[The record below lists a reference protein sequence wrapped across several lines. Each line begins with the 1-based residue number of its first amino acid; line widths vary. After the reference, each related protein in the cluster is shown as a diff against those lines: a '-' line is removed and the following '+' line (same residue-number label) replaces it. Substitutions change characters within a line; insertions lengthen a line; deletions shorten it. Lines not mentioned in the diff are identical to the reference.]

1 MTWSLRGYI
10 RKLTSTNQMHCGPM
24 YANNLL
30 SAKIDAINILTSLSE
45 LYSSTGIII
54 SCWKTQSSQSFSFQ
68 AVKLGALNM
77 NQNFPAR
84 SKLLTR
90 TEWPCQW
97 ISTLYPMSW
106 LYFQSLSSLSKEI
119 SVRGPPL
126 IYHGGEFWGS
136 QFSRGS
142 TVANRV
148 WKGEYRK
155 LKKLEETL
163 QPSPPSP
170 PAARRMTGLFLSNCP
185 IQLLLAYQFRLLVN
199 TLKIQRPDFGRY
211 STFGLLTPPS

>member
-77 NQNFPAR
+77 NQTFPAR

-90 TEWPCQW
+90 TDWPCQW

-136 QFSRGS
+136 HGFQGGQPSQIEYERGS
-142 TVANRV
+142 IEN
-148 WKGEYRK
+148 WKNWKKHYSRPPFTPRGEKNDRSLPIK
-155 LKKLEETL
+155 
-163 QPSPPSP
+163 
-170 PAARRMTGLFLSNCP
+170 LSNSITSGLS
-185 IQLLLAYQFRLLVN
+185 IQAPGKHP
-199 TLKIQRPDFGRY
+199 KIQRPDFGRY

>member
-30 SAKIDAINILTSLSE
+30 SAKIEPINILTSLSE

-68 AVKLGALNM
+68 AAKLGALNM

-126 IYHGGEFWGS
+126 IYHGGGILGITW
-136 QFSRGS
+136 FSKGS

-155 LKKLEETL
+155 LTEKNWKKHYGA
-163 QPSPPSP
+163 PPSP

-185 IQLLLAYQFRLLVN
+185 IQ
-199 TLKIQRPDFGRY
+199 
-211 STFGLLTPPS
+211 

>member
-1 MTWSLRGYI
+1 
-10 RKLTSTNQMHCGPM
+10 MHCGPM

-84 SKLLTR
+84 LTR
-90 TEWPCQW
+90 TDRPCQW

-126 IYHGGEFWGS
+126 IYHEGEFWGS
-136 QFSRGS
+136 HGFQGGQPSQIEYERGS
-142 TVANRV
+142 IEN
-148 WKGEYRK
+148 W
-155 LKKLEETL
+155 LKKTGRNTTAA
-163 QPSPPSP
+163 PPLTPRGEKNDRS
-170 PAARRMTGLFLSNCP
+170 LLIKLSNSITSGLS
-185 IQLLLAYQFRLLVN
+185 IQDPG
-199 TLKIQRPDFGRY
+199 KHP
-211 STFGLLTPPS
+211 

>member
-1 MTWSLRGYI
+1 
-10 RKLTSTNQMHCGPM
+10 MHCGPM

-54 SCWKTQSSQSFSFQ
+54 SCWKIQSSQSFSFQ

-90 TEWPCQW
+90 TDWPWQW

-106 LYFQSLSSLSKEI
+106 LHFQSLSSLSKEI

-126 IYHGGEFWGS
+126 ICHGGGGGRGEFWGS
-136 QFSRGS
+136 HGFQGGQPSQTNYERGS
-142 TVANRV
+142 IEN
-148 WKGEYRK
+148 W
-155 LKKLEETL
+155 LKKTGRNTKAA
-163 QPSPPSP
+163 PPSP

-185 IQLLLAYQFRLLVN
+185 IQLLLAYQFRILVN

-211 STFGLLTPPS
+211 PTFGLLTPPS

>member
-68 AVKLGALNM
+68 AAKLGALNM

-90 TEWPCQW
+90 TDWPCQW
-97 ISTLYPMSW
+97 ISTVYPMSW

-136 QFSRGS
+136 HGFQGGQPSQIEYERGS
-142 TVANRV
+142 IEN
-148 WKGEYRK
+148 WKNW
-155 LKKLEETL
+155 KKHYSRPPLHPPRREEW
-163 QPSPPSP
+163 PVSS
-170 PAARRMTGLFLSNCP
+170 
-185 IQLLLAYQFRLLVN
+185 YQIVQFNYFWLIN
-199 TLKIQRPDFGRY
+199 SG
-211 STFGLLTPPS
+211 SW

>member
-90 TEWPCQW
+90 TDWPCQW
-97 ISTLYPMSW
+97 ISTPYPMSW

-136 QFSRGS
+136 HSFQGGQPSQIEYERGS
-142 TVANRV
+142 IEN
-148 WKGEYRK
+148 WKNW
-155 LKKLEETL
+155 KKHYSRPPLHPPRREEW
-163 QPSPPSP
+163 PVSS
-170 PAARRMTGLFLSNCP
+170 
-185 IQLLLAYQFRLLVN
+185 YQIVQFNYFWLIN
-199 TLKIQRPDFGRY
+199 SG
-211 STFGLLTPPS
+211 SW

>member
-1 MTWSLRGYI
+1 MTWSLREYI

-90 TEWPCQW
+90 TDWPCQW

-106 LYFQSLSSLSKEI
+106 LYFQSLSSLSKVI

-136 QFSRGS
+136 HGFQGGQPSQIEYERG
-142 TVANRV
+142 N
-148 WKGEYRK
+148 RK
-155 LKKLEETL
+155 LTEKNWKKHY
-163 QPSPPSP
+163 SRPPFTPRGEKNDRS
-170 PAARRMTGLFLSNCP
+170 LLIKLSNS
-185 IQLLLAYQFRLLVN
+185 ITSYQ
-199 TLKIQRPDFGRY
+199 G
-211 STFGLLTPPS
+211 SW

>member
-68 AVKLGALNM
+68 AAKLGALNM

-90 TEWPCQW
+90 TDWPCQW
-97 ISTLYPMSW
+97 ISTVYPMSW

-126 IYHGGEFWGS
+126 IYQGGGILGITW
-136 QFSRGS
+136 FSRGS
-142 TVANRV
+142 TVANRA

-155 LKKLEETL
+155 LTEKNWKKHYSRPPLHPPRREEW
-163 QPSPPSP
+163 PVSS
-170 PAARRMTGLFLSNCP
+170 
-185 IQLLLAYQFRLLVN
+185 YQIVQFNYFWLIN
-199 TLKIQRPDFGRY
+199 SG
-211 STFGLLTPPS
+211 SW

>member
-90 TEWPCQW
+90 TDWPCQW

-106 LYFQSLSSLSKEI
+106 LCFQSLSSLSKEI

-136 QFSRGS
+136 HGFQGGQPSQIEYERGS
-142 TVANRV
+142 IEN
-148 WKGEYRK
+148 W
-155 LKKLEETL
+155 LKKTGRNTTAA
-163 QPSPPSP
+163 PPFTPRGEKNDRSLP
-170 PAARRMTGLFLSNCP
+170 IKLSNSITSGLS
-185 IQLLLAYQFRLLVN
+185 IQAPG
-199 TLKIQRPDFGRY
+199 KHP
-211 STFGLLTPPS
+211 

>member
-1 MTWSLRGYI
+1 
-10 RKLTSTNQMHCGPM
+10 MHCGPM
-24 YANNLL
+24 NANNLL

-90 TEWPCQW
+90 TDWPCQW
-97 ISTLYPMSW
+97 ISTLYPMSG

-126 IYHGGEFWGS
+126 ICHGGGGGRGEGGILGITW
-136 QFSRGS
+136 FSRGS
-142 TVANRV
+142 TVANKL

-155 LKKLEETL
+155 LTEKNWKKH
-163 QPSPPSP
+163 
-170 PAARRMTGLFLSNCP
+170 
-185 IQLLLAYQFRLLVN
+185 
-199 TLKIQRPDFGRY
+199 
-211 STFGLLTPPS
+211 

>member
-1 MTWSLRGYI
+1 
-10 RKLTSTNQMHCGPM
+10 MHCGPM

-90 TEWPCQW
+90 TDWPCQW

-119 SVRGPPL
+119 SVWGPPL

-136 QFSRGS
+136 HGFQGGQPSQIEYERGS
-142 TVANRV
+142 IEN
-148 WKGEYRK
+148 W
-155 LKKLEETL
+155 LKKTGRNTKAA
-163 QPSPPSP
+163 PSPFTPRGEKNDRS
-170 PAARRMTGLFLSNCP
+170 LLIKLSNAITSGLS
-185 IQLLLAYQFRLLVN
+185 IQAPG
-199 TLKIQRPDFGRY
+199 KHP
-211 STFGLLTPPS
+211 

>member
-68 AVKLGALNM
+68 AVKLGSLNM

-84 SKLLTR
+84 LTR
-90 TEWPCQW
+90 TDWPCQW

-136 QFSRGS
+136 HGFQGGQPSQTNYERGS
-142 TVANRV
+142 IEN
-148 WKGEYRK
+148 W
-155 LKKLEETL
+155 LKKTGRNTKAA
-163 QPSPPSP
+163 PPSP

-185 IQLLLAYQFRLLVN
+185 IQLLLAYQFRILVN

-211 STFGLLTPPS
+211 PTFGLLTPPS

>member
-1 MTWSLRGYI
+1 
-10 RKLTSTNQMHCGPM
+10 
-24 YANNLL
+24 
-30 SAKIDAINILTSLSE
+30 
-45 LYSSTGIII
+45 
-54 SCWKTQSSQSFSFQ
+54 
-68 AVKLGALNM
+68 M

-90 TEWPCQW
+90 TDWPWQW

-106 LYFQSLSSLSKEI
+106 LHFQSLSSLSKEI

-126 IYHGGEFWGS
+126 ICHGGGGGRGEGGILGITW
-136 QFSRGS
+136 FSRGS
-142 TVANRV
+142 TVANKL

-155 LKKLEETL
+155 LTEKNWKKHYRR
-163 QPSPPSP
+163 PPPSP

-185 IQLLLAYQFRLLVN
+185 IQLLLAYQFRILVN

-211 STFGLLTPPS
+211 PTFGLLTPPS

>member
-90 TEWPCQW
+90 TDWPCQW

-106 LYFQSLSSLSKEI
+106 LYFQSLSSLSKVI

-136 QFSRGS
+136 HGFQGGQPSQIEYERG
-142 TVANRV
+142 N
-148 WKGEYRK
+148 RK
-155 LKKLEETL
+155 LTEKNWKKHY
-163 QPSPPSP
+163 SRPPFTP
-170 PAARRMTGLFLSNCP
+170 RGEKNDQ
-185 IQLLLAYQFRLLVN
+185 IVQFNYFWLIN
-199 TLKIQRPDFGRY
+199 SG
-211 STFGLLTPPS
+211 SW